1 MIYNYD
7 LKLLKQMN
15 NSENIVLA
23 VETSCDETAVA
34 IVKSDKQVL
43 AHEILYQKEHKT
55 RGGVIPEIASRAHMS
70 HLSGLI
76 KCAIET
82 SKLSLSSV
90 HAIAATSGPGL
101 IGGLIVGTMMAKAIA
116 HATNKPFI
124 AVNHLEAH
132 TLVIRLIHEVKFPFL
147 VLLISGG
154 HCQFLIAQDVGK
166 YIKLGETLDDSL
178 GEAFDKVAKM
188 LNLSYPGGPLVEEL
202 AKKGNSKRFQL
213 PRAMIKRTGCDFSF
227 SGIKT
232 SIRNLLQK
240 LTMNEEDVY
249 DICASFQEC
258 VSDILL
264 NRTNNAVI
272 MAKSLGVEVNDFII
286 TGGVAANKFLRKKL
300 EENIKLNIL
309 FPPINLCTDNAIM
322 VGWAGIE
329 RLQRNYIDSLNF
341 SPRAKW
347 ELDEI
352 TVN

>member
-1 MIYNYD
+1 
-7 LKLLKQMN
+7 MN
-15 NSENIVLA
+15 NSDQIVLA

-34 IVKSDKQVL
+34 VVKSNKQIL
-43 AHEILYQKEHKT
+43 AHEILSQKEHKT
-55 RGGVIPEIASRAHMS
+55 RGGVVPEIASRAHMN

-82 SKLSLSSV
+82 SKIKLSSFN
-90 HAIAATSGPGL
+90 AIAATSGPGL

-124 AVNHLEAH
+124 AINHLEAH
-132 TLVIRLIHEVKFPFL
+132 ALVIRLIHEVKFPFL

-188 LNLSYPGGPLVEEL
+188 LNLGYPGGPLVEEL
-202 AKKGNSKRFQL
+202 AKKGDSKRFKL
-213 PRAMIKRTGCDFSF
+213 PRAMTKRAGCDFSF

-232 SIRNLLQK
+232 SVRNLLQK
-240 LTMNEEDVY
+240 LKMNKEDVC

-258 VSDILL
+258 ASDILL
-264 NRTNNAVI
+264 DRTNNAVI
-272 MAKSLGVEVNDFII
+272 MAKSLGIEVNDFVI

-329 RLQRNYIDSLNF
+329 RLQRNYIDSLDF
-341 SPRAKW
+341 PPRARW
-347 ELDEI
+347 ELNEI
-352 TVN
+352 ALN